1 MLKVWSDGQGQ
12 LFHADGPGSEMMRV
26 NEKGIP
32 AHENG

>member
-12 LFHADGPGSEMMRV
+12 LFHADGPGEMMRV

-32 AHENG
+32 AHEKG